1 MSDVNKVPNEYNTA
15 QKRVHHHPENRC
27 ISARARFT
35 QQTAMLDPFFAAH
48 CPVIIFNFSAAA
60 QNKLNLYFELCV
72 LYFYKAQSALAL
84 KLGGRTSHPS

>member
-1 MSDVNKVPNEYNTA
+1 MHIRKGLVYSADSDV
-15 QKRVHHHPENRC
+15 RS
-27 ISARARFT
+27 I
-35 QQTAMLDPFFAAH
+35 FAAH